1 MAWWRQDGV
10 RAVLISERNQENEMV
25 NRMTHRGIGV
35 TKLMS
40 QVRTLA
46 AARPV
51 GRMRAPKLRRLAV
64 NVSSWLVSRVL
75 MLCSLFSVEPIAAR

>member
-1 MAWWRQDGV
+1 M

-40 QVRTLA
+40 QVCTLLV
-46 AARPV
+46 RP
-51 GRMRAPKLRRLAV
+51 LRPRGG
-64 NVSSWLVSRVL
+64 
-75 MLCSLFSVEPIAAR
+75 CEPRSFGAWR

>member
-1 MAWWRQDGV
+1 M

-40 QVRTLA
+40 QVCTLA
-46 AARPV
+46 PPREVASPEASALGGERV
-51 GRMRAPKLRRLAV
+51 VLACVTGSDAVLSVLCRTNRCMMRE
-64 NVSSWLVSRVL
+64 
-75 MLCSLFSVEPIAAR
+75 CE

>member
-1 MAWWRQDGV
+1 M

-25 NRMTHRGIGV
+25 SRMTHRGIGV

-46 AARPV
+46 AARPA
-51 GRMRAPKLRRLAV
+51 GRMRAPKLRERVVRACV
-64 NVSSWLVSRVL
+64 TGSDVVSCSR
-75 MLCSLFSVEPIAAR
+75 FSVEPIIA

>member
-1 MAWWRQDGV
+1 V

-25 NRMTHRGIGV
+25 SRMTHRGIGV

-40 QVRTLA
+40 QVRTLS
-46 AARPV
+46 ARPA

-64 NVSSWLVSRVL
+64 NVSSGLVSRVL
-75 MLCSLFSVEPIAAR
+75 MLCSLFSVEPIAA

>member
-40 QVRTLA
+40 QVCTLLV
-46 AARPV
+46 RP
-51 GRMRAPKLRRLAV
+51 LRPRGG
-64 NVSSWLVSRVL
+64 
-75 MLCSLFSVEPIAAR
+75 CEPRSFGAWR

>member
-1 MAWWRQDGV
+1 MQDGV

-40 QVRTLA
+40 QVCAL
-46 AARPV
+46 
-51 GRMRAPKLRRLAV
+51 
-64 NVSSWLVSRVL
+64 LVTP
-75 MLCSLFSVEPIAAR
+75 LFSVEPIAV

>member
-25 NRMTHRGIGV
+25 NRMTRRGIGV

-40 QVRTLA
+40 QVCALLV
-46 AARPV
+46 RPLSNQSLHDERV
-51 GRMRAPKLRRLAV
+51 RVIVSCGGGGCRRGRGMIVR
-64 NVSSWLVSRVL
+64 
-75 MLCSLFSVEPIAAR
+75 